1 MIILTLF
8 VSFLY
13 NDRKLTH
20 QQNIHSKDLFNFG
33 LEASKVSQNP
43 DKIFFNYS
51 SHNLSKSEKLFK
63 DLKFAIPPNKREYSD
78 YLLNFKRLY
87 RNIEI

>member
-8 VSFLY
+8 VYFLY
-13 NDRKLTH
+13 KNRKLTH
-20 QQNIHSKDLFNFG
+20 QQSIHSKDLFNFG

-51 SHNLSKSEKLFK
+51 SHNLSKSEKFFK

-78 YLLNFKRLY
+78 YLLNFKLLY